1 MSYPIA
7 HRLLCEASKYNHIE
21 IREVM
26 NWTRIVND
34 MYSLETIELNMST
47 NADLDDK
54 VSYSVFRFFLEFLY
68 LFLNFIY
75 QIRDNLFKQKSDGK
89 SRKSNNHLSVF
100 EQVIPTNGTIQKV
113 C

>member
-21 IREVM
+21 IRELM

-54 VSYSVFRFFLEFLY
+54 VSYSVFRFFFRI
-68 LFLNFIY
+68 FIFISQFY
-75 QIRDNLFKQKSDGK
+75 IPD
-89 SRKSNNHLSVF
+89 SR
-100 EQVIPTNGTIQKV
+100 
-113 C
+113 